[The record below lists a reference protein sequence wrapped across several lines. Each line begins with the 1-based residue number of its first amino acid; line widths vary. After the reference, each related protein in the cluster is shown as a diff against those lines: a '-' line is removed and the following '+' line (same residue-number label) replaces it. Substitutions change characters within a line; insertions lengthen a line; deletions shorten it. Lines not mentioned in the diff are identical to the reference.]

1 MNITIPVTTDE
12 PWPDEGR
19 KAFAWVEERRRNAP
33 GLDSLLRWAHG
44 LGASRIDI
52 KTGHPVT
59 IKVHGVIRYATC
71 KATDS
76 LALADIVGHVYAS
89 DGMAMLGVGHILDT
103 AYSVALDRKVNLR
116 FRINLSPISVKRGS
130 GVHVVMR
137 PIPARPASL
146 DQQMVEQEIRDT
158 NRLKS
163 GMVLF
168 GGATGSGKT
177 TLQFGLAIEKLMDP
191 TVYCDM
197 ATGEEPIEF
206 LLDDLRPPSGSR
218 ISQTEIRP
226 PTLTFP
232 TFTRSL
238 TRREM
243 SDGIITECRDGETM
257 NAAINIA
264 MMGGILGTT
273 LHADSVSL
281 MIQRAIA
288 LCPPSERDNLVSA
301 LAQALRFC
309 INQRLV
315 PRKGGGRVAIREFLT
330 FDRDLRRKLTRTEP
344 TDWPDVV
351 ADAVEAQGQSFGK
364 AIRKLLDADLIT
376 EDTALAEERRDA

>member
-1 MNITIPVTTDE
+1 MNMTIPVTTDE
-12 PWPDEGR
+12 RWPDEGR

-130 GVHVVMR
+130 GVHIVMR
-137 PIPARPASL
+137 PVPARPASL

-273 LHADSVSL
+273 LHAVK
-281 MIQRAIA
+281 RHGKVT
-288 LCPPSERDNLVSA
+288 PSEGG
-301 LAQALRFC
+301 QAAKNDPFLRNGFTMAFMLNGGPVWDACCGNNWKDPSRAFC
-309 INQRLV
+309 R
-315 PRKGGGRVAIREFLT
+315 RKGDQG
-330 FDRDLRRKLTRTEP
+330 DLPGPWDIAADGTQGDP
-344 TDWPDVV
+344 VGTDV
-351 ADAVEAQGQSFGK
+351 F
-364 AIRKLLDADLIT
+364 
-376 EDTALAEERRDA
+376 

>member
-1 MNITIPVTTDE
+1 MNVIAPIVTE
-12 PWPDEGR
+12 ERWPDEG
-19 KAFAWVEERRRNAP
+19 KKEFAWVEERRRNAP
-33 GLDSLLRWAHG
+33 GLDSLLRWAHS

-52 KTGHPVT
+52 KTGHLVT
-59 IKVHGVIRYATC
+59 IKVHGVIRFATW
-71 KATDS
+71 KTTDS
-76 LALADIVGHVYAS
+76 LTLADIVGHVYAS

-116 FRINLSPISVKRGS
+116 FRMNLTPISVKRGA
-130 GVHVVMR
+130 GVHIIMR

-158 NRLKS
+158 NKLKS

-206 LLDDLRPPSGSR
+206 LLDDLRPPSGSK
-218 ISQTEIRP
+218 ISQTEMRP
-226 PTLTFP
+226 PTMTLP
-232 TFTRSL
+232 SFTRSL

-243 SDGIITECRDGETM
+243 TDAIIVESRDGDTM
-257 NAAINIA
+257 TAAINIA

-273 LHADSVSL
+273 IHADSVSL

-315 PRKGGGRVAIREFLT
+315 PRKGGGRIAIREFLT

-351 ADAVEAQGQSFGK
+351 SDAVEAQGQSFGQ
-364 AIRKLLDADLIT
+364 AIRKLLEADLIT
-376 EDTALAEERRDA
+376 EDTAFAEERRDA